1 MGKKIWL
8 WGAAFALLAAPVY
21 GGSVADFYR
30 GRVIRV
36 VVGYGPGGATD
47 TSARLIGK
55 FLAKHIPGNPTI
67 VIQNKPGG
75 GSMLAANTVYHS
87 EPKDGTVIGMFSSD
101 LVLKQAWGAPGVR
114 FDAEKVQWIASSFDT
129 SAMCAV
135 RTDAGVAS
143 FEDILGGKGKE
154 LVFSSFGK
162 GGLSH
167 VPAVVLNTVF
177 GTKFKVVTGYRG
189 GANQRL
195 AVKNGEVQGF
205 CTTFA
210 SVAANERP
218 MFEGKAN
225 CCKMIIIAGSKTGF
239 HRFLKGVPAAEK
251 LAQKLGKSKNNL
263 AMLRAMN
270 APNRISLPVI
280 MAPGVP
286 KDRVQAIRKAYEK
299 AYKDPGLRKLAKKT
313 GVDLQPKIG
322 NEVKRVV
329 DELLQT
335 PRPVLGMLKELLL

>member
-1 MGKKIWL
+1 MNKKIWL
-8 WGAAFALLAAPVY
+8 WGVALALLAAPAY
-21 GGSVADFYR
+21 GDSVADFYR
-30 GRVIRV
+30 GKTIRI

-47 TSARLIGK
+47 TSARLVVK
-55 FLAKHIPGNPTI
+55 FLAKHIPGNPNI

-75 GSMLAANTVYHS
+75 GSMLAANTVYNS
-87 EPKDGTVIGMFSSD
+87 EPKDGTVIAMFSSD
-101 LVLKQAWGAPGVR
+101 LVLKQAWGAAGIR
-114 FDAEKVQWIASSFDT
+114 FDSAKIQWISSAFDT

-135 RTDAGVAS
+135 RTDSGVKS
-143 FEDILGGKGKE
+143 FEDLVKSGKE

-167 VPAVVLNTVF
+167 VPAVVFNSVF
-177 GTKFKVVTGYRG
+177 GTKIKVVTGYRG
-189 GANQRL
+189 GAAQRL

-210 SVAANERP
+210 STSANERP
-218 MFEGKAN
+218 MFEGPSA
-225 CCKMIIIAGSKTGF
+225 CCKMIIIGGSETGF

-251 LAQKLGKSKNNL
+251 LAEKLGKSKNEL

-270 APNRISLPVI
+270 APNRINLPVSF
-280 MAPGVP
+280 APGVP
-286 KDRVQAIRKAYEK
+286 KDRVQAIRRAYDK
-299 AYKDPGLRKLAKKT
+299 AYKDPELRKLAKRMGT
-313 GVDLQPKIG
+313 DLQVKIG

-335 PRPVLGMLKELLL
+335 PRSVLTRIKELVE